1 MSLPSPPPSCTPLP
15 PTAPRST
22 PILLL
27 YQLHLFIR
35 PILSGAILNSV
46 KSLRCKFASVS
57 FLFLCGRSLVINF
70 IPYSTPQQM
79 ARTSRLGFRVLR
91 LLLSAYVLLE
101 CKNIWTVLDILIS
114 SIFCYLILANILTQV
129 NKQIFLFAFDRHGI

>member
-1 MSLPSPPPSCTPLP
+1 MCELSWAPPERRPVPPLPAAAILYAPPP
-15 PTAPRST
+15 PTHTTPRST

-79 ARTSRLGFRVLR
+79 ARTSPLGFRALR
-91 LLLSAYVLLE
+91 LLLSAYVFIRIVHME
-101 CKNIWTVLDILIS
+101 CTCFYNFFNL
-114 SIFCYLILANILTQV
+114 
-129 NKQIFLFAFDRHGI
+129 